1 MLTSR
6 IAQVAATLAF
16 SVLMLAGSTGIAEA
30 GGAAQLAD
38 HGSRAVKQ
46 IALTFDDGWNVP
58 GCISIVDTLKAQKVT
73 ATFFPNGMYVR
84 EDPTF
89 WRWVAAQ
96 GFPIGTHTMTHHDL
110 RTLTPAAISAELQSD
125 LRVQEA
131 ATGVAQLPV
140 LRPPY
145 GYVNASVL
153 TTAGA
158 DGYSL
163 ALNWDVDSMDQE
175 GVTSVAQEVR
185 YATKGTN
192 GSVILMHCGSPYTP
206 GALPAI
212 IAYYKA
218 HGFRFVTVAQMFNV
232 AIPTTAAYRP
242 LPITAADVPLT
253 AIAPADGQAQFN
265 PSEGFDAAGHAYAVY
280 ETPTGIELASDASGV
295 WVSTTIASPGKG
307 ATFLTHPQI
316 AVQANG
322 RVHVVWL
329 TLNVAGAHLQYRS
342 NASGAWGPIETVST
356 LGAPASTA
364 SIALLRGVQPIV
376 AYTQTSG
383 AGVYTS
389 VRTRANAWTHV
400 AIPGTDRT
408 WLNPSIAV
416 DPAGKIHVFARRNGY
431 STISEATNSA
441 ASGRWHV
448 YAVYAVST
456 SAIVAAVYGKDG
468 TLYLA
473 NQTTNAP
480 AVGLWIRRPGQ
491 SGSQTV
497 VLQEGDL
504 GGIALD
510 QAGSV
515 RILVSRVD
523 TNGLS
528 RIWSVDP

>member
-1 MLTSR
+1 MFTGR
-6 IAQVAATLAF
+6 IARVAATLAF
-16 SVLMLAGSTGIAEA
+16 SALLLAGSAGLAEA
-30 GGAAQLAD
+30 GGSAQLAAN
-38 HGSRAVKQ
+38 GSRAVKQ

-110 RTLTPAAISAELQSD
+110 RTLTPAAISAKLQSD

-145 GYVNASVL
+145 GYVNATVL
-153 TTAGA
+153 SAAGA

-185 YATKGTN
+185 YATKGRS

-212 IAYYKA
+212 IAFYKA
-218 HGFRFVTVAQMFNV
+218 HGYRFVTVAQMFGI
-232 AIPTTAAYRP
+232 ATPPAAAYRP
-242 LPITAADVPLT
+242 LPITAADAPTT
-253 AIAPADGQAQFN
+253 AIAPADVHAQFN
-265 PSEGFDAAGHAYAVY
+265 PSEGFDAGGHAYAVY
-280 ETPTGIELASDASGV
+280 ETPTGIELASDASGT
-295 WVSTTIASPGKG
+295 WVSTLIASPGRG
-307 ATFLTHPQI
+307 QTFMSHPQI

-322 RVHVVWL
+322 RIHVVWL
-329 TLNVAGAHLQYRS
+329 TLNLAGAHLQYRS

-376 AYTQTSG
+376 AYTETSG

-389 VRTRANAWTHV
+389 VRTSASVWTHV

-416 DPAGKIHVFARRNGY
+416 DPAGKIHIFARRNGY

-448 YAVYAVST
+448 YATYAVST
-456 SAIVAAVYGKDG
+456 SAVVAAVYGLDG

-473 NQTTNAP
+473 NQTTNAA
-480 AVGLWIRRPGQ
+480 AVGLWIRHPGQ
-491 SGSQTV
+491 GGSQTV

-504 GGIALD
+504 GGVALD
-510 QAGSV
+510 QVGSV
-515 RILVSRVD
+515 HILVSRVD
-523 TNGLS
+523 ANGLS
-528 RIWSVDP
+528 RIWGVTP